1 MLRFTLRRLG
11 ASALLLF
18 LVLSATFFLIHIAP
32 GEPSRLFDNP
42 RASPEK
48 IQELRA
54 FYGLDKPLYEQ
65 YAIWLTSMLRGDW
78 GHSFSLD
85 RPALEI
91 LLEKMPA
98 TCLLVLAGVLVEH
111 VFGLFFGVL
120 AARRAGTALDRRIRV
135 VSLVLFSIPAFW
147 LGLLSIELLGVR
159 WQLFPIHQMRSEGA
173 HLLPPLAR
181 ALDLLHHLTLPA
193 LVLATSRCGA
203 VVRFVRN
210 GLLEVL
216 GQDYIRTA
224 RAKGLSPARVMWVH
238 ALRNAL
244 IPLVQRLGL
253 ALPLLLSGVLI
264 IEVVFSWP
272 GVGLTIFQAILERDF
287 PLILASTAM
296 SGVLVVLGSLCA
308 DLLQAWLD
316 PRVRHAA

>member
-18 LVLSATFFLIHIAP
+18 LVLTATFFLIHIAP
-32 GEPSRLFDNP
+32 GEPTRLFENP
-42 RASPEK
+42 RASPEG
-48 IQELRA
+48 IDELRR
-54 FYGLDKPLYEQ
+54 FYGLDKPLPEQ
-65 YAIWLTSMLRGDW
+65 YAIWLGAMLQGDW

-91 LLEKMPA
+91 LFERMPA
-98 TCLLVLAGVLVEH
+98 TCLLVLAAVAVEH
-111 VFGLFFGVL
+111 LVGLLFGVL
-120 AARRAGTALDRRIRV
+120 AAARAGSAFDRWVRV
-135 VSLVLFSIPAFW
+135 LSLVLYSVPAFW
-147 LGLLSIELLGVR
+147 LALLAVELLGVR
-159 WQLFPIHQMRSEGA
+159 WPLFPINQMRSEGA

-181 ALDLLHHLTLPA
+181 ALDLLHHLALPA
-193 LVLATSRCGA
+193 LVLAVSRCGA

-224 RAKGLSPARVMWVH
+224 RAKGLSPARVLWVH

-253 ALPLLLSGVLI
+253 ALPLLLSGALI
-264 IEVVFSWP
+264 IEVIFAWP
-272 GVGLTIFQAILERDF
+272 GVGLTIYQAILERDF

-296 SGVLVVLGSLCA
+296 SGVLVVLGSLAA
-308 DLLQAWLD
+308 DLAQAWLD
-316 PRVRHAA
+316 PRVRYAD